1 MNVFRKSNILLC
13 LILFLAFQ
21 PIASAKVTNSVTWW
35 GDSLTAGAGGNGV
48 TAPSELAKILKI
60 PVLNKGVGGEGSSE
74 IAVRSGARKISIK
87 FWGAGKKQGDWT
99 QYQVLPDR
107 NILRQGTNLIAGSV
121 ENCIA
126 ILKFDGNLYSIK
138 LFKCKKNFADS
149 TANFEIVGLET
160 TNARYQIIW
169 AGRNNGGDSSTVVK
183 DVNSMITLFRK
194 NNPSVKIYVLSVIN
208 GEGEGVGSGAYAGIQ
223 GVNLALRSLNIDFID
238 VRQCLIQDALRLEK
252 LAPTAQDSADI
263 QNDLV
268 PSQLRS
274 DGIHLNAYG
283 YHAVAVCVASAIKK
297 ST

>member
-1 MNVFRKSNILLC
+1 M
-13 LILFLAFQ
+13 
-21 PIASAKVTNSVTWW
+21 ASAKVANAVTWW

-87 FWGAGKKQGDWT
+87 FWGTGKKQGDWT

-126 ILKFDGNLYSIK
+126 ILKFDGNLYSMK
-138 LFKCKKNFADS
+138 LFKCKKNFVDS

-160 TNARYQIIW
+160 TNAKYQIIW
-169 AGRNNGGDSSTVVK
+169 AGRNNGGDSSTVVQ
-183 DVNSMITLFRK
+183 DVNSMVTLFRK
-194 NNPSVKIYVLSVIN
+194 NNPSVKIFVLSVIN
-208 GEGEGVGSGAYAGIQ
+208 GAGESVGSGAYAGIQ
-223 GVNLALRSLNIDFID
+223 GVNLALRNLNINFID
-238 VRQCLIQDALRLEK
+238 VRQCLIHDALSREK
-252 LAPTAQDSADI
+252 LVPTAQDIADI

-274 DGIHLNAYG
+274 DGIHLNAFG
-283 YHAVAVCVASAIKK
+283 YHAVAVCVANAIKK